1 MTAPV
6 VLAAFNAR
14 YAHASG
20 ALRALAANW
29 RGARPLV
36 LVEGTLEDDPV
47 RFAGR
52 LLAHRPA
59 LVAFSTHLWS
69 LRQTEHTA
77 RVLRRV
83 RPDLPLVAGGP
94 EFLGV
99 RPDFLG
105 VRPDFSG
112 EGGDGDGDGDAP
124 HPLFAHFD
132 VVVRGEADLAFPAI
146 CEDVIAGRRE
156 RGALVDCPP
165 PDLADV
171 RLPVDAFSDDDLA
184 HRVCYVETSRGC
196 PMRCA
201 FCTAP
206 SGSTGVRRFPADRVL
221 EQLHALWD
229 RGLRRFKFLD
239 RSIHLGDYR
248 PVLDFFL
255 DRPEPAFVHLE
266 LTPHRLE
273 TDLAFRLAQFPPG
286 TLQVEIGVQTLDPA
300 VARTI
305 GRPLTDVVDETL
317 EFCVNE
323 TDAHVHADL
332 IAGLPGETLE
342 SFAAGFDRLLALGV
356 HELQL
361 GILKRLRGTRLC
373 ALMPETGFNPE
384 PPYDVLFTE
393 TLPFEDLARLKIM
406 ARFWDLVGNS
416 GNFHDSLAPLL
427 SPSPFAGFLA
437 FSDWL
442 LDATGGRT
450 HGIEL
455 NRLAT
460 LLFEHLTGVRGLDP
474 DTARAA
480 LAADY
485 DRCRRASRPA
495 FLQRSRV
502 TGATAPSPP
511 TVTPPP
517 VTPDRQRR
525 HGSPQ
530 LPPVPREAGA
540 LQTPRPPGGP
550 EAES

>member
-1 MTAPV
+1 MTVPGVMMAKAPV

-29 RGARPLV
+29 NGARPLV

-69 LRQTEHTA
+69 LRLTEHTA

-94 EFLGV
+94 ELC
-99 RPDFLG
+99 
-105 VRPDFSG
+105 
-112 EGGDGDGDGDAP
+112 DGNDAP
-124 HPLFAHFD
+124 ALAGLVD
-132 VVVRGEADLAFPAI
+132 VVARGEADLAFPAL
-146 CEDVIAGRRE
+146 CEDVIAGRLE
-156 RGALVDCPP
+156 RGAVVDCPP

-171 RLPVDAFSDDDLA
+171 RLPVDAFSDEDLA

-206 SGSTGVRRFPADRVL
+206 SGSAGVRRFPADRVL
-221 EQLHALWD
+221 AQLQALWD

-248 PVLDFFL
+248 PVLDFLL

-286 TLQVEIGVQTLDPA
+286 TLQLEIGVQTLDPA

-373 ALMPETGFNPE
+373 ALMPEARFNPE

-393 TLPFEDLARLKIM
+393 TLPFEELARLKVM

-460 LLFEHLTGVRGLDP
+460 LLYGHLTTVRGLAP
-474 DTARAA
+474 ETARAA
-480 LAADY
+480 LMADF
-485 DRCRRASRPA
+485 DRGGRASRPA
-495 FLQRSRV
+495 FLQR
-502 TGATAPSPP
+502 AKHPAPPTLTPP
-511 TVTPPP
+511 TVTPPESP
-517 VTPDRQRR
+517 TPERQRR
-525 HGSPQ
+525 HGPSP
-530 LPPVPREAGA
+530 LPPVPRGPGA
-540 LQTPRPPGGP
+540 LQPPRPRGGP
-550 EAES
+550 EAGS

>member
-1 MTAPV
+1 MMKAPV

-29 RGARPLV
+29 TGERPLV

-59 LVAFSTHLWS
+59 LVAFSVHLWS
-69 LRQTEHTA
+69 LRQTEHTV

-94 EFLGV
+94 EICA
-99 RPDFLG
+99 PD
-105 VRPDFSG
+105 
-112 EGGDGDGDGDAP
+112 DAP
-124 HPLFAHFD
+124 PLAGLVD
-132 VVVRGEADLAFPAI
+132 VVVRGEADLAFPGL
-146 CEDVIAGRRE
+146 CEDVIAGLHE
-156 RGALVDCPP
+156 RGAVVACPP

-171 RLPVDAFSDDDLA
+171 RLPVDAFTDDDLA

-196 PMRCA
+196 PMHCA
-201 FCTAP
+201 FCAAP
-206 SGSTGVRRFPADRVL
+206 LTGGGSVATSAVVRRFPADRVL
-221 EQLHALWD
+221 AQLQALWD

-273 TDLAFRLAQFPPG
+273 SDLAFRLAQFSPG
-286 TLQVEIGVQTLDPA
+286 SLQVEIGVQTLDPA

-305 GRPLTDVVDETL
+305 GRPLTDVVAETL

-342 SFAAGFDRLLALGV
+342 SFAAGFDALLALGV

-373 ALMPETGFNPE
+373 GLMPEAWFNPE

-393 TLPFEDLARLKIM
+393 TLPFEDLSRLKIM
-406 ARFWDLVGNS
+406 ARCWDLVGNS
-416 GNFHDSLAPLL
+416 GHFRDTCALLLLPAP
-427 SPSPFAGFLA
+427 FDRFLA

-442 LDATGGRT
+442 LAATGGRT

-460 LLFEHLTGVRGLDP
+460 LLFEHLTTARGLDP
-474 DTARAA
+474 ETVRAA
-480 LAADY
+480 LTADF
-485 DRCRRASRPA
+485 DRCGRASRPA
-495 FLQRSRV
+495 FLQRGGHPTRPS
-502 TGATAPSPP
+502 SPP
-511 TVTPPP
+511 TVTPPESPTP
-517 VTPDRQRR
+517 VRQRR
-525 HGSPQ
+525 HGPDQ

-540 LQTPRPPGGP
+540 IQTPRPPDGP
-550 EAES
+550 EEET